1 MRAAA
6 LVVALL
12 ALAPVAGATR
22 HAPELRIE
30 LVASGFRQPVDV
42 VAAPGEPGRL
52 YVVERAGR
60 VRVAEGSTVLRAPFL
75 DIRDRVR

>member
-6 LVVALL
+6 LVVSLL

-22 HAPELRIE
+22 NAPELRIE

-42 VAAPGEPGRL
+42 IRGRAARP
-52 YVVERAGR
+52 
-60 VRVAEGSTVLRAPFL
+60 
-75 DIRDRVR
+75 